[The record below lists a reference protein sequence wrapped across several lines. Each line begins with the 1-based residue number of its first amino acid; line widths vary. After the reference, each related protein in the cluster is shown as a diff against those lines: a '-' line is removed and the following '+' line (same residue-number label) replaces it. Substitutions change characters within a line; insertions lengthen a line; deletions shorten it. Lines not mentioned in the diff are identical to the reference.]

1 MLFEVSAADV
11 RSVRRTIGGTR
22 MAELPATRHPWS
34 DAWLLLAVG
43 CQLNLEEISF
53 PADHQS
59 GRHPARRAE
68 LRRAGWC
75 LARLSSAGLVRVSR
89 GHVGLTPGGLA
100 LVSRTASPRRPL
112 LNWQEELER
121 ALKAAPWSAEYTPV
135 TAHRDPSLAA
145 VTSREEYAEAL
156 RRSGR

>member
-34 DAWLLLAVG
+34 DAWLLF
-43 CQLNLEEISF
+43 SF
-53 PADHQS
+53 PELITRADGIQHAVPS
-59 GRHPARRAE
+59 FDEVDG
-68 LRRAGWC
+68 G

>member
-1 MLFEVSAADV
+1 VLFEVSAADV

-34 DAWLLLAVG
+34 DAWLLF
-43 CQLNLEEISF
+43 SF
-53 PADHQS
+53 PELITRADGIQHAVPS
-59 GRHPARRAE
+59 FDEVDG
-68 LRRAGWC
+68 G

-135 TAHRDPSLAA
+135 TAHRDPRVAA